1 MNSKGGGTT
10 EVYVTVDPADFK
22 AVVDSMLSA
31 DRDAA
36 LAALS
41 ACLAEEL
48 A

>member
-1 MNSKGGGTT
+1 MPSKGGGTV

-22 AVVDSMLSA
+22 TVVDTMVSA

-41 ACLAEEL
+41 MCVAEQLA
-48 A
+48 